1 MDSAAQPLTDSEID
15 LLLILIEQNQKG
27 ALKNGSYAKR
37 QYNRLLNKMNKAGQ
51 INHTTP
57 LLNQVLQG
65 RNILNASYNEN
76 ANSPLFPGKKV
87 APQPQPGTSLYVY
100 NKSRKSRKSK
110 AAKSSRKTTR
120 KSTTSRR

>member
-76 ANSPLFPGKKV
+76 ANSPLFPGQKV

-100 NKSRKSRKSK
+100 NKSRKSKTR
-110 AAKSSRKTTR
+110 KSSRKTTR